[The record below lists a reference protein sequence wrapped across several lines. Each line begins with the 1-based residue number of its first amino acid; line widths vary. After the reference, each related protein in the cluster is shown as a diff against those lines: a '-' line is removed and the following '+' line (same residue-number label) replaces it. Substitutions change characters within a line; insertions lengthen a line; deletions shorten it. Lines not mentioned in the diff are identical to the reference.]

1 MGRPRTPIGTFGDIS
16 YAKTAS
22 GQIRART
29 RFRDDDGQIRR
40 VSATGPT
47 RKAAERNL
55 KEVLS
60 QRTSRAAYA
69 ELTPDSSF
77 KELVELWLKDLDLE
91 GKLAPST
98 RALYE
103 RNIRQLVMPVFEHY
117 ALREITVGRV
127 DRFLKALART
137 KSYSTAKQAKTVL
150 GLAFGLAVRYEAL
163 QKNPVRETARL
174 HKPPSPAAALTP
186 EQIDVIRHAVWSWR
200 RGKGLSGPKPDG
212 QLEQIIEVMLG
223 TSGRIGEVLAL
234 RKCDIDVTCTPATVR
249 ICGTIVSPSGK
260 PTHRQDH
267 PKTSNSS
274 RRVSVPSFTAEVLR
288 ERLVVVADK
297 DPEHL
302 LFFTRNFTPLT
313 TNNVRRRLRTILAE
327 TEIKGITPH
336 SFRRTVAT
344 FIDRFGGAELAAE
357 LLGHTSSDITKQ
369 HYIEPNEQVNPVTAE
384 ILEGLA
390 PRRRLDLG
398 ET

>member
-16 YAKTAS
+16 YAKTAT

-60 QRTSRAAYA
+60 QRTTRAAYA

-77 KELVELWLKDLDLE
+77 KQLVELWLEDLDLE

-150 GLAFGLAVRYEAL
+150 GRPAWEAKMRATAQAPGPSLARS
-163 QKNPVRETARL
+163 
-174 HKPPSPAAALTP
+174 SP
-186 EQIDVIRHAVWSWR
+186 
-200 RGKGLSGPKPDG
+200 
-212 QLEQIIEVMLG
+212 
-223 TSGRIGEVLAL
+223 
-234 RKCDIDVTCTPATVR
+234 
-249 ICGTIVSPSGK
+249 
-260 PTHRQDH
+260 
-267 PKTSNSS
+267 
-274 RRVSVPSFTAEVLR
+274 
-288 ERLVVVADK
+288 
-297 DPEHL
+297 
-302 LFFTRNFTPLT
+302 TRN
-313 TNNVRRRLRTILAE
+313 
-327 TEIKGITPH
+327 
-336 SFRRTVAT
+336 
-344 FIDRFGGAELAAE
+344 
-357 LLGHTSSDITKQ
+357 
-369 HYIEPNEQVNPVTAE
+369 
-384 ILEGLA
+384 
-390 PRRRLDLG
+390 
-398 ET
+398 

>member
-77 KELVELWLKDLDLE
+77 KQLVELWLEDLDLE

-117 ALREITVGRV
+117 GADFRIALV
-127 DRFLKALART
+127 
-137 KSYSTAKQAKTVL
+137 
-150 GLAFGLAVRYEAL
+150 
-163 QKNPVRETARL
+163 PV
-174 HKPPSPAAALTP
+174 
-186 EQIDVIRHAVWSWR
+186 
-200 RGKGLSGPKPDG
+200 
-212 QLEQIIEVMLG
+212 
-223 TSGRIGEVLAL
+223 
-234 RKCDIDVTCTPATVR
+234 
-249 ICGTIVSPSGK
+249 
-260 PTHRQDH
+260 
-267 PKTSNSS
+267 
-274 RRVSVPSFTAEVLR
+274 
-288 ERLVVVADK
+288 
-297 DPEHL
+297 
-302 LFFTRNFTPLT
+302 
-313 TNNVRRRLRTILAE
+313 
-327 TEIKGITPH
+327 
-336 SFRRTVAT
+336 FRRTP
-344 FIDRFGGAELAAE
+344 AERA
-357 LLGHTSSDITKQ
+357 GFRRSSR
-369 HYIEPNEQVNPVTAE
+369 HRHRGN
-384 ILEGLA
+384 
-390 PRRRLDLG
+390 LDA
-398 ET
+398 